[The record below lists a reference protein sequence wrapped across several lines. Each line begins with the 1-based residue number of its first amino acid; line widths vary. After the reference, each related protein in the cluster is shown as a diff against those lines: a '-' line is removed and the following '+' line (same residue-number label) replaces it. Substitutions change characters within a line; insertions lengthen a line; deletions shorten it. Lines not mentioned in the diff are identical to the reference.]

1 MIVQQPQR
9 RAFVRRRSSRQ
20 PRTATPAYQQAGFLA
35 LLAVVALGIVGT
47 GFAALAT
54 FGSHGAAGD
63 PTGHAD
69 SAGVLALGA
78 GAAVADV
85 GAVGETFAY
94 ANGVTVTVRRL
105 RLARASG
112 RALGARAGQPIVVAE
127 IDLVNNSRGSLA
139 MVELQVSARVG
150 EDRQAEEVV
159 DPGSG
164 PPRLDGELR
173 PGQRATGSYA
183 FALERGAEAEDV
195 AIELAPGYAYRWAT
209 FEGVAR

>member
-1 MIVQQPQR
+1 MIVQEPQR

-20 PRTATPAYQQAGFLA
+20 RRTATPAYQQAGFLA
-35 LLAVVALGIVGT
+35 LLAVVVLAIVGT
-47 GFAALAT
+47 GFAALAM
-54 FGSHGAAGD
+54 FGSRGAAGD
-63 PTGHAD
+63 TGHAD

-112 RALGARAGQPIVVAE
+112 RALGARAGQSIVVAE
-127 IDLVNNSRGSLA
+127 IDLANNSRGSLA

-150 EDRQAEEVV
+150 EDRQAGEVV

-164 PPRLDGELR
+164 PPRLEGELP

-183 FALERGAEAEDV
+183 FALERGAEARSV